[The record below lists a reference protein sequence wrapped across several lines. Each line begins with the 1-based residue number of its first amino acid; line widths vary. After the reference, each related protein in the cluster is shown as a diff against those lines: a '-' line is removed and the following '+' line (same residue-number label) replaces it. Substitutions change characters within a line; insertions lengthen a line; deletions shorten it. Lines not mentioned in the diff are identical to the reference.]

1 MGARPGAP
9 PTAMRPRV
17 LAFLRLN
24 SGVAFELTGTRTVPA
39 PPPSPR
45 PWATRGAGGWY
56 LDGLLAAGAGPALD
70 EGVARVDDAADP
82 VGIGVQLGLE
92 GLVLLVLA
100 LKTPKTPTFPN
111 QVLPVGWLSGSRDSR
126 DGEQEG
132 EANLKDPPAR
142 PPEGRSSGAG
152 DLRQLLEQLDEP
164 PGSETRESHTC

>member
-126 DGEQEG
+126 DGEREG

-142 PPEGRSSGAG
+142 PPEGRRSGAG
-152 DLRQLLEQLDEP
+152 DLRQLLE
-164 PGSETRESHTC
+164 